1 MVINGFCDPKFSKI
15 KDAYERNFINGQDV
29 GSSLGITFKGELVV
43 YLWGGFKDK
52 DQKIDWEEDTI
63 VNVWSSTKNMASL

>member
-29 GSSLGITFKGELVV
+29 KRYSGIGTATPDHVIRVKPFPLVISPKKNSSIE
-43 YLWGGFKDK
+43 
-52 DQKIDWEEDTI
+52 
-63 VNVWSSTKNMASL
+63 